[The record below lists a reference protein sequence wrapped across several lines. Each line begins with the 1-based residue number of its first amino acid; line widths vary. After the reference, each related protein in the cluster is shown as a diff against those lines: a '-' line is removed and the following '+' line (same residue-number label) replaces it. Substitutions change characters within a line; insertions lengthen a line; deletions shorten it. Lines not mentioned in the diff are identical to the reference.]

1 LVKEE
6 KVTIVAQVNG
16 KVRGQIEI
24 GRQKAEDRKQI
35 EKLAKK
41 EKNVA
46 KYLKGKKIKKVVFVP
61 ARLINFV
68 I

>member
-1 LVKEE
+1 M
-6 KVTIVAQVNG
+6 IVVIQVNG
-16 KVRGQIEI
+16 KLRGQIEI
-24 GRQKAEDRKQI
+24 SNQASVIRSQV

-46 KYLKGKKIKKVVFVP
+46 KYLKKKIKKAVFVP
-61 ARLINFV
+61 GKLINFV